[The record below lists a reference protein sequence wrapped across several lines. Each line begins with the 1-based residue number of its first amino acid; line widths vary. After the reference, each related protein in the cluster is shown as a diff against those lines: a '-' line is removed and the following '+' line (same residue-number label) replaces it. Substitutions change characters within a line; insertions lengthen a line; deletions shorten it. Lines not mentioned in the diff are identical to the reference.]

1 MIPKPNEIKLYNFI
15 ITDDF
20 MFTPTNTLYDI
31 YLTGAKI
38 CTDTRKITPG
48 CIFFAL
54 KGDNFDG
61 NKYAAEALEKGAAYA
76 VADDPEVVTD
86 NRFLLVE
93 DVLAALQ
100 DLARHHRKTFTFP
113 VIALTGSN
121 GKTTTKELISK
132 VLSMKYN
139 TYATQGN
146 LNNHIGVPLTILSV
160 DTSKH
165 EMAVIEM
172 GANHQEEIALLS
184 SIAQPTHGLI
194 TNIGKA
200 HLEGFGGIAG
210 IVKGKGELFD
220 FLSKKKGTV
229 FVNAQNEVTMEMV
242 SKRRAFG
249 DIVFYCSENSPV
261 NPVLVQESPFVI
273 FKANNGKTVNT
284 NLPGQYNFDNICAA
298 LAVGKYFDVADEDAN
313 EAVAGYQP
321 DNNRSQIVRKG
332 TNTVIMDAY
341 NANPSSMAAAITNFA
356 HLDAPR
362 KMLIL
367 GDMFEL
373 GDAAPEE
380 HLALGRQIASEKFD
394 IVILSGKLMQH
405 ALPAL
410 PKAYYFP
417 DKFSLHNWVMDNPQ
431 ENTSILIKG
440 SRGMALESVLGMM
453 PG

>member
-1 MIPKPNEIKLYNFI
+1 MYTSTETLYNLF
-15 ITDDF
+15 
-20 MFTPTNTLYDI
+20 LK
-31 YLTGAKI
+31 GAKI
-38 CTDTRKITPG
+38 STDTRQVSDG

-54 KGDNFDG
+54 KGDKFDG
-61 NKYAAEALEKGAAYA
+61 NQYAAEALQKGAAYA
-76 VADDPEVVTD
+76 VVDDAAVVAD

-121 GKTTTKELISK
+121 GKTTTKELIAK

-139 TYATQGN
+139 TYATKGN

-160 DTSKH
+160 DPAKH

-172 GANHQEEIALLS
+172 GANHQAEIALLS
-184 SIAQPTHGLI
+184 TIAQPTHGLI

-200 HLEGFGGIAG
+200 HLEGFGGVEG
-210 IVKGKGELFD
+210 IKKGKGELFD

-229 FVNAQNEVTMEMV
+229 FANTTHDTIMDMV
-242 SKRRAFG
+242 SKRRSFG
-249 DIVFYCSENSPV
+249 EIVFYCSESSPV
-261 NPVLVQESPFVI
+261 NPILLQESPFVI
-273 FKANNGKTVNT
+273 FENYGKKVSTH
-284 NLPGQYNFDNICAA
+284 LPGSYNFDNICAA
-298 LAVGKYFDVADEDAN
+298 LAVGKHFEVADEDAN
-313 EAVAGYQP
+313 EAVSTYLP
-321 DNNRSQIVRKG
+321 DNNRSQIVKKG
-332 TNTVIMDAY
+332 SNTVIMDAY
-341 NANPSSMAAAITNFA
+341 NANPSSMAAAVANFA
-356 HLDAPR
+356 KLDVPK

-373 GDAAPEE
+373 GDAAEDE
-380 HLALGRQIASEKFD
+380 HLALGKLIAAEKFD

-431 ENTSILIKG
+431 ENTYVLIKG
-440 SRGMALESVLGMM
+440 SRGMALETVLGML
-453 PG
+453 PD